1 MSYKRPSPKK
11 PVLITAL
18 IFGLIGG
25 YSFYEIPSIEGG
37 NSFFGNLVTGLTM
50 GVGSAIIGAV
60 AGLIIYLIFKP
71 SNTSILLREQ
81 TELLK
86 NQMGNSKISK
96 ADELNKIAEL
106 RKSGAIT
113 EEEFN
118 RLKNEILNR
127 R

>member
-18 IFGLIGG
+18 IFALLGG
-25 YSFYEIPSIEGG
+25 FMTSQFPTTDSILTTIAV
-37 NSFFGNLVTGLTM
+37 SLTM
-50 GVGSAIIGAV
+50 AGSSAILGAIV
-60 AGLIIYLIFKP
+60 GFIIYVIFKP

-81 TELLK
+81 TELLRNK
-86 NQMGNSKISK
+86 MGDSKGSK

-106 RKSGAIT
+106 RKNGAIT

-127 R
+127 K